1 MHRIAE
7 MICRPASISILCT
20 GMEQQAEGAVP
31 IDPYT
36 LSEDAVREP
45 PTSLLQSLRSTGPG
59 LILAAAIVGTGE
71 LIATTHVG
79 AQAGFALLW
88 LVIVSCFIKTF
99 TQIELARYTISSGL
113 TTFAAFR
120 QLPWPGN
127 LLPWWWLGM
136 AVAIRA
142 LVAAMVGG
150 IGQAVHMAVP
160 GVSSAIAEGVGL
172 AARPELPWAVLA
184 TLLVATLTAMGSYGL
199 VERGATLLVVV
210 FTLMTVGCV
219 ALLPWTGH
227 SFGWRE
233 ISSGLSFQ
241 IPDHAVGAAFAM
253 FGITGV
259 AASELIAY
267 PYWCIEKGYARY
279 VGPHRTD
286 EAWTRR
292 ARGWLRVMHLD
303 AFLSMVVFTV
313 ATLAFYLLGA
323 SVLHQFT
330 GPEGL
335 PGTVSGLLQA
345 LSRMYVPVLGERV
358 ARWFIVIGAF
368 AVLFS
373 TFFVATATIGR
384 TLTDFLHV
392 TGFIRLEQPG
402 DRWWW
407 VRRFCFAFP
416 FLHLCLFVWV
426 PNPVQL
432 VIIGGIGQALMLPML
447 AAGAVY
453 MRYRRTDRRL
463 TPGLLWDAFLWLSLL
478 GLFAAAIYGVWNTYQ
493 KLL

>member
-1 MHRIAE
+1 
-7 MICRPASISILCT
+7 
-20 GMEQQAEGAVP
+20 MEQQAEGAVP
-31 IDPYT
+31 IDPYS

-45 PTSLLQSLRSTGPG
+45 PTSLLQSLRRIGPG
-59 LILAAAIVGTGE
+59 LILAGSIVGTGE

-99 TQIELARYTISSGL
+99 AQIELARYTISSGL

-120 QLPWPGN
+120 QLPGPGF
-127 LLPWWWLGM
+127 LLSWWWLVM
-136 AVAIRA
+136 AVTAQTQ
-142 LVAAMVGG
+142 VAAMVGG

-160 GVSSAIAEGVGL
+160 GLSSAIAEGVGL
-172 AARPELPWAVLA
+172 AARPELPWAVLVA
-184 TLLVATLTAMGSYGL
+184 LLVATLTAVGSYGV
-199 VERGATLLVVV
+199 VERGTTLLVAV

-233 ISSGLSFQ
+233 ITSGLSFQ
-241 IPDHAVGAAFAM
+241 IPSHAIGPAFAM
-253 FGITGV
+253 FGLTGV

-267 PYWCIEKGYARY
+267 PYFCIEKGYARH
-279 VGPHRTD
+279 VGPRSTD
-286 EAWTRR
+286 EAWIRR

-313 ATLAFYLLGA
+313 ATVAFYLLGA
-323 SVLHQFT
+323 SVLHQYT

-335 PGTVSGLLQA
+335 PGTVSGMLQV
-345 LSRMYVPVLGERV
+345 LSQMYVPVLGERV
-358 ARWFIVIGAF
+358 ALWFIVIGAF
-368 AVLFS
+368 SVLFS
-373 TFFVATATIGR
+373 SFFVSTATIGR
-384 TLTDFLHV
+384 TLTDFLKV
-392 TGFIRLEQPG
+392 NGFIQLAHPG

-416 FLHLCLFVWV
+416 FLHLFLFVWV
-426 PNPVQL
+426 SNPVQL
-432 VIIGGIGQALMLPML
+432 VIIGGFGQALTLPMI
-447 AAGAVY
+447 ATAAVY
-453 MRYRRTDRRL
+453 MRYRRSDRRL

-478 GLFAAAIYGVWNTYQ
+478 CFFATAFYGVWNTYQ
-493 KLL
+493 KL